1 MKKSALSYRGAILF
15 EDETFF
21 KSIFGNNLSCFFD
34 KNLLVE
40 VSDGVGY
47 PKTWENNPN
56 LIKSTQKHIP
66 KPDLKP
72 KIQKIHT
79 YSSKT

>member
-47 PKTWENNPN
+47 EPENQKPGRIKTNPKTY
-56 LIKSTQKHIP
+56 T
-66 KPDLKP
+66 
-72 KIQKIHT
+72 
-79 YSSKT
+79 

>member
-1 MKKSALSYRGAILF
+1 MKKNAPSYRAILF

-56 LIKSTQKHIP
+56 LTKINP
-66 KPDLKP
+66 KTYPNKP
-72 KIQKIHT
+72 EMQNIHA
-79 YSSKT
+79 